1 MIPNV
6 DDDLMEDVEV
16 EEQPT
21 LTYEWQ
27 LKKDRMGDKVEGL
40 EAMRQAIYHIINT
53 ERYENIIYSWN
64 YGIELKDLFGK
75 PVSYCYSEIKRRI
88 TEGLLQ
94 DERITKVHS
103 FEFSRTQGDVLVK
116 FIVETDF
123 GALEVERS
131 VTIR

>member
-6 DDDLMEDVEV
+6 DDDLMADVEV

-27 LKKDRMGDKVEGL
+27 LKKDRIGDKVEGL
-40 EAMRQAIYHIINT
+40 EAMRQAIYHVINT

-64 YGIELKDLFGK
+64 YGVELAELFGK

-88 TEGLLQ
+88 TEALLQ
-94 DERITKVHS
+94 DERITDVHS
-103 FEFSRTQGDVLVK
+103 FEFSRIQCDVLVK
-116 FIVETDF
+116 FTVETDF
-123 GALEVERS
+123 GALEAERS